1 MYERGREGARRP
13 PTCWLRGRRSN
24 PQMWASL
31 NQAGQRASSRNRN
44 SQLRW
49 TSQGVVFTCI
59 S

>member
-1 MYERGREGARRP
+1 MYEFGREGARRP

-31 NQAGQRASSRNRN
+31 KRGNEHHLATNCDGLQAKGSS
-44 SQLRW
+44 SHV
-49 TSQGVVFTCI
+49 SP

>member
-31 NQAGQRASSRNRN
+31 KRGNEHHLATATRNCDGLAKGSS
-44 SQLRW
+44 SHV
-49 TSQGVVFTCI
+49 SP